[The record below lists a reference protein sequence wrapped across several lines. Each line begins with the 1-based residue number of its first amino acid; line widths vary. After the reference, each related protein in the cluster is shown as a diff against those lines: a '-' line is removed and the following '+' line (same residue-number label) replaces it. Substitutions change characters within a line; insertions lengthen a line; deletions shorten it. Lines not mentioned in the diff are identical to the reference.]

1 MTVSPALSTLQ
12 AAFPAEQIALPGS
25 ETFDARIKSYL
36 SLLQSEITP
45 SAIFLPKSKE
55 EVASFLKISQEHGEP
70 FAIRGGGQQPLPGCS
85 NIEGG
90 ITLDLASITG
100 VDLKDNNSI
109 VSIGA
114 GERWGA
120 VYNKLHEKG
129 LSVTG
134 ARSGNNGVGGL
145 ALSGGLSFFSSREG
159 LVCDNV
165 VNYQVVLASG
175 KVVDAN
181 EKENADL
188 FKALRGGGNN
198 FGVVTR
204 FDMRT
209 FKQGPF
215 WGGAV
220 FYFPDQFPA
229 QIDALV
235 DELSKPDASEE
246 THIMISLFFAAQM
259 GQVMGLNQV
268 YYTQEVQNPPDIQPF
283 VTMQPQMDQLN
294 SMRMITVKAAAEE
307 QATMAMTGV
316 RCAYMNT
323 TVKADGT
330 TLKAAAKIFSEAL
343 EKVKGFEGVVFSFTL
358 QPYPLSL
365 LERTRRFGGN
375 ILNLS
380 LEDGPLVSVL
390 ILMYWKNAS
399 DDETILTQGRE
410 VIAAIDQHAQARGTS
425 IPYKYLN
432 YAFNFQDPISS
443 YGEENKKAML
453 AVSKKY
459 DPDGLF
465 QKGAVGGF
473 KLSA

>member
-1 MTVSPALSTLQ
+1 MTTSPALSALR

-45 SAIFLPKSKE
+45 SAIFLPKSKDD
-55 EVASFLKISQEHGEP
+55 VASFLKILQEHEET
-70 FAIRGGGQQPLPGCS
+70 FAIRGGGQQPLRGCS

-90 ITLDLASITG
+90 ITLDLVNITG
-100 VDLKDNNSI
+100 VDLNHDDSI
-109 VSIGA
+109 VSVGA

-175 KVVDAN
+175 QVVDAN
-181 EKENADL
+181 EKENVDL

-235 DELSKPDASEE
+235 DELNKPDASEE

-259 GQVMGLNQV
+259 GQVLGLNQV

-283 VTMQPQMDQLN
+283 VAIQPQMDQLN
-294 SMRMITVKAAAEE
+294 SMRMTTVKAAAEE
-307 QATMAMTGV
+307 QAAMAMTGV
-316 RCAYMNT
+316 RCAYVNT
-323 TVKADGT
+323 TVKADGA

-343 EKVKGFEGVVFSFTL
+343 EKVKGLEGIVFSFTL

-365 LERTRRFGGN
+365 LEKTSRFGGN
-375 ILNLS
+375 ILNLGP
-380 LEDGPLVSVL
+380 EDGPLVSIL

-399 DDETILTQGRE
+399 DDDIILTQSRE
-410 VIAAIDQHAQARGTS
+410 ILAAIDQDAQTRGTAV
-425 IPYKYLN
+425 PYKYLN
-432 YAFNFQDPISS
+432 YAFSFQDPIAS

-453 AVSKKY
+453 EVSKKY
-459 DPDGLF
+459 DPNGLF
-465 QKGAVGGF
+465 QTGAVGGF
-473 KLSA
+473 KLSV